1 MQIKRMLTLGAGI
14 LMAYMLVG
22 KSAHLSAEW
31 WLWWSVMVALVVA
44 FIVTT
49 EIGDDGTHYSEVMEE
64 ELDGTNGSGRK
75 DDLLH
80 DHGASRHVGA

>member
-14 LMAYMLVG
+14 LMAYVLVG

-31 WLWWSVMVALVVA
+31 WLWWSVMVTLVVA

-49 EIGDDGTHYSEVMEE
+49 EIGGEETESERA
-64 ELDGTNGSGRK
+64 DKRK

>member
-14 LMAYMLVG
+14 LMAYVLVG

-49 EIGDDGTHYSEVMEE
+49 EIDGEE
-64 ELDGTNGSGRK
+64 TKNERASGRK
-75 DDLLH
+75 DNILH
-80 DHGASRHVGA
+80 DHGASRRVSA

>member
-14 LMAYMLVG
+14 LMAYVLVG

-44 FIVTT
+44 FIATT
-49 EIGDDGTHYSEVMEE
+49 EIDGEETESERS
-64 ELDGTNGSGRK
+64 DKRK

-80 DHGASRHVGA
+80 DHGASRRAGA

>member
-1 MQIKRMLTLGAGI
+1 
-14 LMAYMLVG
+14 MAYVLVG

-49 EIGDDGTHYSEVMEE
+49 EIGGEETEIEAADGAEHA
-64 ELDGTNGSGRK
+64 GTRK
-75 DDLLH
+75 DHVLH
-80 DHGASRHVGA
+80 DHGASRRVGA

>member
-14 LMAYMLVG
+14 LMAYVLVG

-44 FIVTT
+44 FIATT
-49 EIGDDGTHYSEVMEE
+49 EIDGEETESERA
-64 ELDGTNGSGRK
+64 DKRK

-80 DHGASRHVGA
+80 DHGTSRRVGA